1 MFEKK
6 HLLSILSI
14 FTATILVAQDDAAIR
29 DYIAKYKDIA
39 ITEMQRTGIPASIKL
54 AQGIHETS
62 AGTSDLVQRSNNHFG
77 LKCKAEWT
85 GMTVKHTDDAPNE
98 CFRKYSSPD
107 DSYKDQ
113 SDYLKN
119 TPRYASLFQL
129 DPTDYKSW
137 ATGLKRAGYATNP
150 KYAPVLIKLIED
162 FNLQDYTL
170 VALGKLKESDIAK
183 TEAISPV
190 EEKKVIV
197 TEAVVVRPG
206 PAQPEKKT
214 EEIVVVPEPPKPL
227 YPSGEFKINETKVVY
242 VLKGTSYLSIA
253 QQYNIP
259 LARIFEF
266 NDMKES
272 EAADKDRLI
281 YLMRKRKTGNNE
293 FHIVKPG
300 ETLHDIAQEEAI
312 RIESLLEYNYL
323 SYNHRPA
330 NGEKLNLL
338 VKAASQPR
346 LALNENVNLGFAK
359 NSIAPPSVFVKTET
373 KASTL
378 EHVVAPKETI
388 YSIARRYEVKIE
400 DIVKWN
406 SLQGYD
412 LKTGQQLKIIK
423 L

>member
-1 MFEKK
+1 MFGKK
-6 HLLSILSI
+6 LLLSFISI
-14 FTATILVAQDDAAIR
+14 FTAAILVAQDDVTIR
-29 DYIAKYKDIA
+29 EYISKYKDIA
-39 ITEMQRTGIPASIKL
+39 IAEMQRTGIPASIKL

-62 AGTSDLVQRSNNHFG
+62 AGTSVLVQKSNNHFG
-77 LKCKAEWT
+77 LKCKTEWT

-98 CFRKYSSPD
+98 CFRKYSNSA

-119 TPRYASLFQL
+119 SPRYASLFEL

-150 KYAPVLIKLIED
+150 KYAPVLIKLIEEYG
-162 FNLQDYTL
+162 LQDYTL
-170 VALGKLKESDIAK
+170 IALGKLKESDLANK
-183 TEAISPV
+183 ISITDPV
-190 EEKKVIV
+190 MVQ
-197 TEAVVVRPG
+197 PG
-206 PAQPEKKT
+206 PA
-214 EEIVVVPEPPKPL
+214 EEIVVPEPVKPL
-227 YPSGEFKINETKVVY
+227 YPTGEFKINETKVLY
-242 VLKGTSYLSIA
+242 ITKGTSYLSVA

-259 LARIFEF
+259 LARIFDF
-266 NDMKES
+266 NDMKET
-272 EAADKDRLI
+272 EATDKDRLV

-293 FHIVKPG
+293 FHIVRPG

-323 SYNHRPA
+323 SYNQKPA
-330 NGEKLNLL
+330 IGEKLNLL
-338 VKAASQPR
+338 TKAAAQPR
-346 LALNENVNLGFAK
+346 LALNENVNLDFAK
-359 NSIAPPSVFVKTET
+359 INNEKQTVVVNAEGKTG
-373 KASTL
+373 TL
-378 EHVVAPKETI
+378 EHVVVQKETI
-388 YSIARRYEVKIE
+388 YSIARRYDVKIE

>member
-1 MFEKK
+1 MFGKK
-6 HLLSILSI
+6 LLLSFISI
-14 FTATILVAQDDAAIR
+14 FTAAILVAQDEATIR
-29 DYIAKYKDIA
+29 EYISKYKDIA
-39 ITEMQRTGIPASIKL
+39 IAEMQRTGIPASIKL

-62 AGTSDLVQRSNNHFG
+62 AGTSVLVQKSNNHFG
-77 LKCKAEWT
+77 LKCKTEWT

-98 CFRKYSSPD
+98 CFRKYSNPA

-113 SDYLKN
+113 SDYLRN
-119 TPRYASLFQL
+119 TPRYASLFEL

-137 ATGLKRAGYATNP
+137 ATGLKSAGYATNP
-150 KYAPVLIKLIED
+150 KYAPVLIKLIEEYG
-162 FNLQDYTL
+162 LQDYTL
-170 VALGKLKESDIAK
+170 IALGKLKESDLANK
-183 TEAISPV
+183 ISITDPV
-190 EEKKVIV
+190 MIQ
-197 TEAVVVRPG
+197 PG
-206 PAQPEKKT
+206 PA
-214 EEIVVVPEPPKPL
+214 EEIVLPEPVKPS
-227 YPSGEFKINETKVVY
+227 YPTGEFKINETKVVY
-242 VLKGTSYLSIA
+242 ITKGTSYLSVA

-259 LARIFEF
+259 LARIFDF
-266 NDMKES
+266 NDMKET

-293 FHIVKPG
+293 FHIVRPG

-323 SYNHRPA
+323 SYNQKPA
-330 NGEKLNLL
+330 IGEKLNLL
-338 VKAASQPR
+338 TKAAAQPK

-359 NSIAPPSVFVKTET
+359 INNEKQSVVVSAEGKTG
-373 KASTL
+373 TL
-378 EHVVAPKETI
+378 EHVVAQKETI
-388 YSIARRYEVKIE
+388 YSIARRYDVKIE